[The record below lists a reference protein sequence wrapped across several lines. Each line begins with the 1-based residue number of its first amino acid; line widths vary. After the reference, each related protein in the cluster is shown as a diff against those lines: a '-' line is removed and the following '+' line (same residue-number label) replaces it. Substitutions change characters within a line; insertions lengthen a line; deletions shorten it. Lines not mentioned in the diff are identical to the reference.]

1 MTRPPARTKPA
12 LPKRPTMTAH
22 DPRASDAAIE
32 PILDDTPAWSEAP
45 PPQSVPMLTEV
56 IAPVSQPGELAPEP
70 GALPPAPAP
79 VSAQVPAQASALA
92 GQVLQTLAPTLDL
105 RISEAI
111 ARVLH
116 EQLLGLNAR
125 VQREVAAVVKQAV
138 AEALKQQST
147 HETAPGQDGHGEN
160 ADQQKQD

>member
-1 MTRPPARTKPA
+1 M
-12 LPKRPTMTAH
+12 
-22 DPRASDAAIE
+22 
-32 PILDDTPAWSEAP
+32 
-45 PPQSVPMLTEV
+45 
-56 IAPVSQPGELAPEP
+56 
-70 GALPPAPAP
+70 
-79 VSAQVPAQASALA
+79 
-92 GQVLQTLAPTLDL
+92 LQTLAPTLDL

-147 HETAPGQDGHGEN
+147 HEIALGQDRHGEN
-160 ADQQKQD
+160 S